1 VKKPDSPSGLAIVGT
16 TASGKSQ
23 IALSVA
29 KNIGKFEL
37 VSLDSMQIYQ
47 GMDIGTAK
55 PTQEEQSLIPHH
67 MINIAQPDEEYTIS
81 QFQIEAKEAIAEIE
95 SRSVQPLLVGGT
107 GLYLRAII
115 DELNIP
121 GQFPET
127 RKELEE
133 NLDTGALYERLTQ
146 LDPLA
151 STRMEPNNRRR
162 IIRAL
167 EVTIGSGMRFS
178 SYGPGLSTY
187 EEINYKI
194 YGLRW
199 DRKVIDQRIT
209 ERFQNQI
216 ANGFLRE
223 CEKLI
228 DTQEQLSR
236 TASQALGYKHLFK
249 HIRGECS
256 FDDAV
261 ETAIKD
267 TKKFAR
273 KQERWFRRDPRI
285 NWIDIN
291 EDPEESLPLILKEY
305 QV

>member
-1 VKKPDSPSGLAIVGT
+1 MKEPDLPSGLAIVGT

-23 IALSVA
+23 IAMSVA
-29 KNIGKFEL
+29 KDIGKFEL

-55 PTQEEQSLIPHH
+55 PTQEEQSLISHH
-67 MINIAQPDEEYTIS
+67 MIDIAQPHEEYTIS

-95 SRSVQPLLVGGT
+95 SRSFRPLLVGGT

-127 RKELEE
+127 RQELEE

-167 EVTIGSGMRFS
+167 
-178 SYGPGLSTY
+178 
-187 EEINYKI
+187 
-194 YGLRW
+194 
-199 DRKVIDQRIT
+199 
-209 ERFQNQI
+209 
-216 ANGFLRE
+216 FL
-223 CEKLI
+223 
-228 DTQEQLSR
+228 
-236 TASQALGYKHLFK
+236 LGYWHFEQ
-249 HIRGECS
+249 R
-256 FDDAV
+256 
-261 ETAIKD
+261 
-267 TKKFAR
+267 
-273 KQERWFRRDPRI
+273 
-285 NWIDIN
+285 
-291 EDPEESLPLILKEY
+291 Y
-305 QV
+305 QG

>member
-1 VKKPDSPSGLAIVGT
+1 MKESDSASPLAIVGT

-23 IALSVA
+23 IAMSVA
-29 KNIGKFEL
+29 ERIGTFEL

-55 PTQEEQSLIPHH
+55 PTKEEQALIPHH
-67 MINIAQPDEEYTIS
+67 MIDIVKPHEEYTIS
-81 QFQIEAKEAIAEIE
+81 QFQIQAKEAIDGIV
-95 SRSVQPLLVGGT
+95 SRGVQPLLVGGT
-107 GLYLRAII
+107 GLYLRTII

-127 RKELEE
+127 RKELEK
-133 NLDTGALYERLTQ
+133 NLDTRALYEKLTQ
-146 LDPLA
+146 FDPLA

-167 EVTIGSGMRFS
+167 EVTIGSGRRFS

-187 EEINYKI
+187 EEVNYKMI
-194 YGLRW
+194 GLRW
-199 DRKVIDQRIT
+199 DRNTLDRRIVK
-209 ERFQNQI
+209 RFEDQI
-216 ANGFLRE
+216 ANGFLEE

-228 DTQEQLSR
+228 DAKKQLSR
-236 TASQALGYKHLFK
+236 TASQALGYKHLFG
-249 HIRGECS
+249 HIRGDYSLDE
-256 FDDAV
+256 AI

-291 EDPEESLPLILKEY
+291 DDPDESLPLILKEF
-305 QV
+305 

>member
-1 VKKPDSPSGLAIVGT
+1 MKESDSASRLAIVGT

-23 IALSVA
+23 IAMSVA
-29 KNIGKFEL
+29 ERIGTFEL

-55 PTQEEQSLIPHH
+55 PTKEEQALIPHH
-67 MINIAQPDEEYTIS
+67 MIDIVKPHEEYTIS
-81 QFQIEAKEAIAEIE
+81 QFQIQAKEAIDGIV
-95 SRSVQPLLVGGT
+95 SRGVQPLLVGGT
-107 GLYLRAII
+107 GLYLRTII

-127 RKELEE
+127 RKELEK
-133 NLDTGALYERLTQ
+133 NLDTRALYKKLTQ
-146 LDPLA
+146 FDPLA

-167 EVTIGSGMRFS
+167 EVTIGSGRRFS

-187 EEINYKI
+187 EEVNYKMI
-194 YGLRW
+194 GLRW
-199 DRKVIDQRIT
+199 DRNTLDRRIVK
-209 ERFQNQI
+209 RFEDQI
-216 ANGFLRE
+216 ANGFLKE

-228 DTQEQLSR
+228 DAKTQLSR
-236 TASQALGYKHLFK
+236 TASQALGYKHLFG
-249 HIRGECS
+249 HIRGDYSLDE
-256 FDDAV
+256 AI

-291 EDPEESLPLILKEY
+291 DDPDESLPLILKEF
-305 QV
+305 

>member
-1 VKKPDSPSGLAIVGT
+1 MKESNSASRLAIVGT

-23 IALSVA
+23 IAMSVA
-29 KNIGKFEL
+29 ERIGTFEL

-55 PTQEEQSLIPHH
+55 PTKEEQALIPHH
-67 MINIAQPDEEYTIS
+67 MIDIVKPHEEYTIS
-81 QFQIEAKEAIAEIE
+81 QFQIQAKEAIDGIV
-95 SRSVQPLLVGGT
+95 SRGVQPLLVGGT
-107 GLYLRAII
+107 GLYLRTII

-127 RKELEE
+127 RKELEK
-133 NLDTGALYERLTQ
+133 NLDTRALYEKLTQ
-146 LDPLA
+146 FDPLA

-167 EVTIGSGMRFS
+167 EVTIGSGRRFS

-187 EEINYKI
+187 EEVNYKMI
-194 YGLRW
+194 GLRW
-199 DRKVIDQRIT
+199 DRNTLDRRIVK
-209 ERFQNQI
+209 RFEDQI
-216 ANGFLRE
+216 ANGFLKE

-228 DTQEQLSR
+228 DAKKQLSR
-236 TASQALGYKHLFK
+236 TASQALGYKHLFG
-249 HIRGECS
+249 HIRGDYGLDE
-256 FDDAV
+256 AI

-291 EDPEESLPLILKEY
+291 DDPDESLPLILKEF
-305 QV
+305 

>member
-1 VKKPDSPSGLAIVGT
+1 MKESNSASRLAIVGT

-23 IALSVA
+23 IAMSVA
-29 KNIGKFEL
+29 ERIGTFEL

-55 PTQEEQSLIPHH
+55 PTKEEQALIPHH
-67 MINIAQPDEEYTIS
+67 MIDIVKPHEEYTIS
-81 QFQIEAKEAIAEIE
+81 QFQIQAKEAIDGIV
-95 SRSVQPLLVGGT
+95 SRGVQPLLVGGT
-107 GLYLRAII
+107 GLYLRTII

-127 RKELEE
+127 RKELEK
-133 NLDTGALYERLTQ
+133 NLDTRALYEKLTQ
-146 LDPLA
+146 FDPLA

-167 EVTIGSGMRFS
+167 EVTIGSGRRFS

-187 EEINYKI
+187 EEVNYKMI
-194 YGLRW
+194 GLRW
-199 DRKVIDQRIT
+199 DRNTLDRRIVK
-209 ERFQNQI
+209 RFEDQI
-216 ANGFLRE
+216 ANGFLKE

-228 DTQEQLSR
+228 DAKKQLSR
-236 TASQALGYKHLFK
+236 TASQALGYKHLFG
-249 HIRGECS
+249 HIRGDYSLDE
-256 FDDAV
+256 AI

-291 EDPEESLPLILKEY
+291 DDPDESLPLILKEF
-305 QV
+305 

>member
-1 VKKPDSPSGLAIVGT
+1 MKESDSASRLAIVGT

-23 IALSVA
+23 IAMSVA
-29 KNIGKFEL
+29 ERIGTFEL

-55 PTQEEQSLIPHH
+55 PTKEEQALIPHH
-67 MINIAQPDEEYTIS
+67 MIDIVKPHEEYTIS
-81 QFQIEAKEAIAEIE
+81 QFQIQAKEAIDGIV
-95 SRSVQPLLVGGT
+95 SRGVQPLLVGGT
-107 GLYLRAII
+107 GLYLRTII

-127 RKELEE
+127 RKELEK
-133 NLDTGALYERLTQ
+133 NLDTRALYKKLTQ
-146 LDPLA
+146 FDPLA

-167 EVTIGSGMRFS
+167 EVTIGSGRRFS

-187 EEINYKI
+187 EEVNYKMI
-194 YGLRW
+194 GLRW
-199 DRKVIDQRIT
+199 DRNTLDRRIVK
-209 ERFQNQI
+209 RFEDQI
-216 ANGFLRE
+216 ANGFLKE

-228 DTQEQLSR
+228 DAKKQLSR
-236 TASQALGYKHLFK
+236 TASQALGYKHLFG
-249 HIRGECS
+249 HIRGDYSLDE
-256 FDDAV
+256 AI

-291 EDPEESLPLILKEY
+291 DDPDESLPLILKEF
-305 QV
+305 

>member
-1 VKKPDSPSGLAIVGT
+1 VKESDSASRLAIVGT

-23 IALSVA
+23 IAMSVA
-29 KNIGKFEL
+29 ERIGTFEL

-55 PTQEEQSLIPHH
+55 PTKEEQALIPHH
-67 MINIAQPDEEYTIS
+67 MIDIVKPHEEYTIS
-81 QFQIEAKEAIAEIE
+81 QFQIQAKEAIDGIV
-95 SRSVQPLLVGGT
+95 SRGVQPLLVGGT
-107 GLYLRAII
+107 GLYLRTII

-127 RKELEE
+127 RKELEK
-133 NLDTGALYERLTQ
+133 NLDTRALYEKLTQ
-146 LDPLA
+146 FDPLA

-167 EVTIGSGMRFS
+167 EVTIGSGRRFS

-187 EEINYKI
+187 EEVNYKMI
-194 YGLRW
+194 GLRW
-199 DRKVIDQRIT
+199 DRNTIDRRIVK
-209 ERFQNQI
+209 RFEDQI
-216 ANGFLRE
+216 ANGFLKE

-228 DTQEQLSR
+228 DAKKQLSR
-236 TASQALGYKHLFK
+236 TASQALGYKHLFG
-249 HIRGECS
+249 HIRGDYSLDE
-256 FDDAV
+256 AI

-291 EDPEESLPLILKEY
+291 DDPDESLPLILKEF
-305 QV
+305 

>member
-1 VKKPDSPSGLAIVGT
+1 MKESDSASRLAIVGT

-23 IALSVA
+23 IAMSVA
-29 KNIGKFEL
+29 ERIGTFEL

-55 PTQEEQSLIPHH
+55 PTKEEQALIPHH
-67 MINIAQPDEEYTIS
+67 MIDIVKPHEEYTIS
-81 QFQIEAKEAIAEIE
+81 QFQIQAKEAIDGIV
-95 SRSVQPLLVGGT
+95 SRGVQPLLVGGT
-107 GLYLRAII
+107 GLYLRTII

-127 RKELEE
+127 RKELEK
-133 NLDTGALYERLTQ
+133 NLDTRALYEKLTQ
-146 LDPLA
+146 FDPLA

-167 EVTIGSGMRFS
+167 EVTIGSGRRFS

-187 EEINYKI
+187 EEVNYKMI
-194 YGLRW
+194 GLRW
-199 DRKVIDQRIT
+199 DRNTIDRRIVK
-209 ERFQNQI
+209 RFEDQI
-216 ANGFLRE
+216 ANGFLKE

-228 DTQEQLSR
+228 DAKKQLSR
-236 TASQALGYKHLFK
+236 TASQALGYKHLFG
-249 HIRGECS
+249 HIRGDYSLDE
-256 FDDAV
+256 AI

-291 EDPEESLPLILKEY
+291 DDPDESLPLILKEF
-305 QV
+305 

>member
-1 VKKPDSPSGLAIVGT
+1 VKESDSASRLAIVGT

-23 IALSVA
+23 IAMSVA
-29 KNIGKFEL
+29 ERIGTFEL

-55 PTQEEQSLIPHH
+55 PTKEEQALIPHH
-67 MINIAQPDEEYTIS
+67 MIDIVKPHEEYTIS
-81 QFQIEAKEAIAEIE
+81 QFQIQAKEAIDGIV
-95 SRSVQPLLVGGT
+95 SRGVQPLLVGGT
-107 GLYLRAII
+107 GLYLRTII

-127 RKELEE
+127 RKELEK
-133 NLDTGALYERLTQ
+133 NLDTRALYEKLTQ
-146 LDPLA
+146 FDPLA

-167 EVTIGSGMRFS
+167 EVTIGSGRRFS

-187 EEINYKI
+187 EEVNYKMI
-194 YGLRW
+194 GLRW
-199 DRKVIDQRIT
+199 DRNTLDRRIVK
-209 ERFQNQI
+209 RFEDQI
-216 ANGFLRE
+216 ANGFLKE

-228 DTQEQLSR
+228 DAKKQLSR
-236 TASQALGYKHLFK
+236 TASQALGYKHLFG
-249 HIRGECS
+249 HIRGDYSLDE
-256 FDDAV
+256 AI

-291 EDPEESLPLILKEY
+291 DDPDESLPLILKEF

>member
-1 VKKPDSPSGLAIVGT
+1 VKESDSASRLAIVGT

-23 IALSVA
+23 IAMSVA
-29 KNIGKFEL
+29 ERIGTFEL

-55 PTQEEQSLIPHH
+55 PTKEEQALIPHH
-67 MINIAQPDEEYTIS
+67 MIDIVKPHEEYTIS
-81 QFQIEAKEAIAEIE
+81 QFQIQAKEAIDGIV
-95 SRSVQPLLVGGT
+95 SRGVQPLLVGGT
-107 GLYLRAII
+107 GLYLRTII

-127 RKELEE
+127 RKELEK
-133 NLDTGALYERLTQ
+133 NLDTRALYEKLTQ
-146 LDPLA
+146 FDPLA

-167 EVTIGSGMRFS
+167 EVTIGSGRRFS

-187 EEINYKI
+187 EEVNYKMI
-194 YGLRW
+194 GLRW
-199 DRKVIDQRIT
+199 DRNTLDRRIVK
-209 ERFQNQI
+209 RFEDQI
-216 ANGFLRE
+216 ANGFLKE

-228 DTQEQLSR
+228 DAKKQLSR
-236 TASQALGYKHLFK
+236 SASQALGYKHLFG
-249 HIRGECS
+249 HIRGDYSLDE
-256 FDDAV
+256 AI

-291 EDPEESLPLILKEY
+291 DDPDESLPLILKEF
-305 QV
+305 